1 MKTTPRL
8 EAKALG
14 LSRYLGTPCVNGHP
28 GERFV
33 RNNGCVK
40 CSKVQKEIAR
50 SKKPKGKRGRPR
62 KYPEFVGPVK
72 PKRKVFNPK
81 TVEERWIVRSKNK
94 SRTAVARRE
103 LSIEH
108 YKSLLVTHCPLLGIE
123 LTYAPFTGPTPQN
136 YASLDKIDPTKGYVP
151 GNVQILSFRANSLKA
166 DSSLEELELLV
177 KNWKVLAAGVY

>member
-1 MKTTPRL
+1 M
-8 EAKALG
+8 
-14 LSRYLGTPCVNGHP
+14 
-28 GERFV
+28 
-33 RNNGCVK
+33 
-40 CSKVQKEIAR
+40 
-50 SKKPKGKRGRPR
+50 
-62 KYPEFVGPVK
+62 
-72 PKRKVFNPK
+72 FNPK

-136 YASLDKIDPTKGYVP
+136 YASLDKIDPTKGYAP

-177 KNWKVLAAGVY
+177 KNWKVFAAGVY